1 MTDWSEK
8 TTDAAV
14 QQMLGKAEREG
25 IETVWDRYKNMQP
38 QCKFGE
44 MGLCCRHCLQ
54 GPCRISLRGGKP
66 QLGICGASA
75 DVIVARGLARAIAA
89 GTAGHS
95 GHAKH
100 LAHTLKKLVRG
111 EAPDYAVKDQE
122 KLRSIAARLGL
133 DIDTLTVS
141 EMVSA
146 VAEAALADF
155 HEKETPVQWAVNVL
169 PAKRIEFFK
178 ENKLLPAGIDH
189 EIAEVMHRTSMG
201 CDADA
206 TNILLGA
213 LRCALA
219 DLAGCSMGTDLSDIL
234 FGTPQPKTTECNLG
248 VLQPQCVNIAVHGHN
263 PVLSEVILAASRL
276 MDEEAR
282 QAGAER
288 INVVGICC
296 TGNEVLMR
304 HGVPSC
310 THSVSQEMA
319 FMTGALDAMV
329 VDYQCAL
336 PSVVTTAACTGGT
349 VVTTMEIA
357 KITGATHVEYAEEN
371 AMENA
376 RKIVR
381 LGIDAFRRRQ
391 DKTTDVPAMRQKV
404 ITGFSVE
411 ALIAALA
418 KLDSA
423 DPLKPLID
431 QIVAGNI
438 WGICLFAGCNN
449 VKVPQDFN
457 FTTVARHLLKH
468 NVLVLATGCG
478 AGALMRHGFM
488 DQASVGAVCGDGL
501 KAVLTAIGEAN
512 GLGGPLPPVIHIGS
526 CVDNSR
532 GVALATSIADRLGVD
547 LDKLPVVASA
557 PEAMHEKAVA
567 IGSWAVAIGLPTH
580 VGVVP
585 PVLGSQAV
593 AQLLTSGIKELT
605 GGYFIVETDP
615 EAAAA
620 KILAAITERRAT
632 LGL

>member
-1 MTDWSEK
+1 
-8 TTDAAV
+8 
-14 QQMLGKAEREG
+14 
-25 IETVWDRYKNMQP
+25 
-38 QCKFGE
+38 
-44 MGLCCRHCLQ
+44 
-54 GPCRISLRGGKP
+54 
-66 QLGICGASA
+66 
-75 DVIVARGLARAIAA
+75 
-89 GTAGHS
+89 
-95 GHAKH
+95 
-100 LAHTLKKLVRG
+100 
-111 EAPDYAVKDQE
+111 
-122 KLRSIAARLGL
+122 
-133 DIDTLTVS
+133 
-141 EMVSA
+141 
-146 VAEAALADF
+146 
-155 HEKETPVQWAVNVL
+155 
-169 PAKRIEFFK
+169 
-178 ENKLLPAGIDH
+178 
-189 EIAEVMHRTSMG
+189 
-201 CDADA
+201 
-206 TNILLGA
+206 
-213 LRCALA
+213 
-219 DLAGCSMGTDLSDIL
+219 
-234 FGTPQPKTTECNLG
+234 
-248 VLQPQCVNIAVHGHN
+248 
-263 PVLSEVILAASRL
+263 
-276 MDEEAR
+276 
-282 QAGAER
+282 
-288 INVVGICC
+288 
-296 TGNEVLMR
+296 
-304 HGVPSC
+304 
-310 THSVSQEMA
+310 
-319 FMTGALDAMV
+319 MTGALDAMV